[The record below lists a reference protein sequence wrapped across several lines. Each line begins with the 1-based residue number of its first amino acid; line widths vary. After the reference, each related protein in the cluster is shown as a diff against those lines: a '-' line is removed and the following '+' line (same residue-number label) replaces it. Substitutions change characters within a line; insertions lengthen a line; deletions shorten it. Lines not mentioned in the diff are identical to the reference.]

1 MPKESNLRE
10 LFWPYVLKI
19 KVRHIEAD
27 KIAQTK
33 WFKLVPFKLFSLLK
47 RYKPAKKIN
56 NNNFKKSRLLKYI
69 FLKTKNQIQ
78 NEIFISCNWNSLTK

>member
-47 RYKPAKKIN
+47 RYKPAKKN
-56 NNNFKKSRLLKYI
+56 
-69 FLKTKNQIQ
+69 
-78 NEIFISCNWNSLTK
+78 

>member
-1 MPKESNLRE
+1 MPKENNLRE

-27 KIAQTK
+27 EIAQTNC

-47 RYKPAKKIN
+47 RYKPAQ
-56 NNNFKKSRLLKYI
+56 
-69 FLKTKNQIQ
+69 KN
-78 NEIFISCNWNSLTK
+78 